1 MSNKKVVIIGAGPAG
16 LTAAYELLKNNKNIN
31 VDIYEE
37 TNVIGGISQ
46 TVNNNGNR
54 MDIGGHRF
62 FSKSD
67 KVMNFW
73 LNILPEESKE
83 LSPENTDR
91 VMLIRNRLSR
101 IFFLKKLFN
110 YPVTLSKDLIFNLGF
125 LRCSKIGFS
134 YIKSSVFPYKN
145 VDSLEKFYI
154 NRFGRELY
162 NLFFRDYTEKVWG
175 VKPSELSPDWG
186 AQRVKGLSVWKT
198 IINALKP
205 KKKTSDIKQKGV
217 ETSLIEKFLY
227 PKYGPGQLWETA
239 AKEIENMGGK
249 IHFNKKIDKIKIE
262 NNKVIS
268 ITAQD
273 NENTDDIDYLISTM
287 PVKDLIHSISLVN
300 EVPQEVAETA
310 SSLQYRDFITVG
322 LLLKDIALHNKEG
335 VVKDNWIYIQEP
347 YVKVARLQLF
357 NNWSPYMVYD
367 KNLYYVGMEYMCFE
381 NDELWSM
388 SDDEFMKFAV
398 GEMKSLKLIKDDDV
412 ISSNIVKIK
421 KAYPSY
427 TGVYNEF
434 YKIKEYTEKIDNLFL
449 IGRNGMHRYNNMDHS
464 MLSAMEA
471 VNCIINNNKDKSSIW
486 NINTEEEYHEIKT
499 RPDQTRPDQ
508 TRPDLIYVTITYIFI
523 IIQNIKNYNL
533 CCNLKSQHRSFVFN

>member
-1 MSNKKVVIIGAGPAG
+1 MSINKIIIIGAGPAG
-16 LTAAYELLKNNKNIN
+16 LTAAYGLLKNNKNIK
-31 VDIYEE
+31 VEIYEE

-73 LNILPEESKE
+73 LNIMPEESKD
-83 LSPENTDR
+83 LNPENTDR
-91 VMLIRNRLSR
+91 VMLVRNRLSR

-110 YPVTLSKDLIFNLGF
+110 YPVTLSKDLIFNLG
-125 LRCSKIGFS
+125 LIRCSKIGFS
-134 YIKSSVFPYKN
+134 YINSSIFPYKK

-175 VKPSELSPDWG
+175 VKPSQLSPDWG

-205 KKKTSDIKQKGV
+205 KKKSNDIKQKGV

-227 PKYGPGQLWETA
+227 PKYGPGQLWETV

-249 IHFNKKIDKIKIE
+249 IHFNKKIDKIRIE

-268 ITAQD
+268 ITSND
-273 NENTDDIDYLISTM
+273 NETIDNIDYLISTM
-287 PVKDLIHSISLVN
+287 PVKDLIHSISSMSA
-300 EVPQEVAETA
+300 VPEDVIDIA
-310 SSLQYRDFITVG
+310 SKLQYRDFITVG
-322 LLLKDIALHNKEG
+322 LLLKDISLHNKDG

-357 NNWSPYMVYD
+357 NNWSPYMVSD
-367 KNLYYVGMEYMCFE
+367 RNLYYVGMEYMCFE

-388 SDDEFMKFAV
+388 SDDEFIKFAIC
-398 GEMKSLKLIKDDDV
+398 EMKSLKLIKDEDIV
-412 ISSNIVKIK
+412 SSNIVRIK

-434 YKIKEYTEKIDNLFL
+434 SKIREYTEKIDNLFL

-464 MLSAMEA
+464 MLTAMEA
-471 VNCIINNNKDKSSIW
+471 VNCIINNSMDKSNIW
-486 NINTEEEYHEIKT
+486 DINTEEEYHEIKT
-499 RPDQTRPDQ
+499 DD
-508 TRPDLIYVTITYIFI
+508 
-523 IIQNIKNYNL
+523 K
-533 CCNLKSQHRSFVFN
+533 

>member
-1 MSNKKVVIIGAGPAG
+1 M
-16 LTAAYELLKNNKNIN
+16 
-31 VDIYEE
+31 
-37 TNVIGGISQ
+37 
-46 TVNNNGNR
+46 
-54 MDIGGHRF
+54 
-62 FSKSD
+62 
-67 KVMNFW
+67 
-73 LNILPEESKE
+73 PEESKE
-83 LSPENTDR
+83 LNPENTDR

-125 LRCSKIGFS
+125 FRCTKIGFS
-134 YIKSSVFPYKN
+134 YINSSIFPYKK

-205 KKKTSDIKQKGV
+205 KKKINDIKQKGV

-227 PKYGPGQLWETA
+227 PKYGPGQLWETV

-249 IHFNKKIDKIKIE
+249 IYLNKKIEKIKIE

-268 ITAQD
+268 ITSNDSETID
-273 NENTDDIDYLISTM
+273 NIDYLISTM
-287 PVKDLIHSISLVN
+287 PVKDLIHSIKLMS
-300 EVPQEVAETA
+300 EVPEDVSNIA
-310 SSLQYRDFITVG
+310 SNLQYRDFITVG
-322 LLLKDIALHNKEG
+322 LLLKDIALHNKDG

-357 NNWSPYMVYD
+357 NNWSPYMVSD
-367 KNLYYVGMEYMCFE
+367 KNIHYVGMEYMCFE

-388 SDDEFMKFAV
+388 SDDDFIKFAIN
-398 GEMKSLKLIKDDDV
+398 EMKLLKLIKDEDIV
-412 ISSNIVKIK
+412 SSNIVRIK

-427 TGVYNEF
+427 TGVYSEF
-434 YKIKEYTEKIDNLFL
+434 YKIKEYTDKIDNLFL

-471 VNCIINNNKDKSSIW
+471 VNCIINDNTIKSSIW
-486 NINTEEEYHEIKT
+486 DINTEEEYHEE
-499 RPDQTRPDQ
+499 
-508 TRPDLIYVTITYIFI
+508 
-523 IIQNIKNYNL
+523 
-533 CCNLKSQHRSFVFN
+533 KSN

>member
-1 MSNKKVVIIGAGPAG
+1 MSNKKAIVIGAGPAG
-16 LTAAYELLKNNKNIN
+16 LTAAYELLKNNKNIK
-31 VDIYEE
+31 VEIYEE

-73 LNILPEESKE
+73 LNIMPEESKE
-83 LSPENTDR
+83 LSPENTDI
-91 VMLIRNRLSR
+91 VMLVRNRLSR

-125 LRCSKIGFS
+125 FRCAKIGFS
-134 YIKSSVFPYKN
+134 YIYSSLFPYKK

-205 KKKTSDIKQKGV
+205 KKKINDIKQKGV

-227 PKYGPGQLWETA
+227 PKYGPGQLWETV
-239 AKEIENMGGK
+239 AKEIENMGGR
-249 IHFNKKIDKIKIE
+249 IYFNKKIVKIKIE
-262 NNKVIS
+262 NNKAVSIIS
-268 ITAQD
+268 NNNETID
-273 NENTDDIDYLISTM
+273 NIDYLISTM
-287 PVKDLIHSISLVN
+287 PVKDLINSISLMN
-300 EVPQEVAETA
+300 EIPQDIAMIA
-310 SSLQYRDFITVG
+310 SKLQYRDFITVG
-322 LLLKDIALHNKEG
+322 LLLKDIALHNKDG

-357 NNWSPYMVYD
+357 NNWSPYMVSN
-367 KNLYYVGMEYMCFE
+367 KNFHYVGMEYMCFE

-388 SDDEFMKFAV
+388 SDDEFIKFAID
-398 GEMKSLKLIKDDDV
+398 EMKSLKLIKDEDV
-412 ISSNIVKIK
+412 VSSNIVKIK

-434 YKIKEYTEKIDNLFL
+434 DKVKEYTEKIDNLFL

-471 VNCIINNNKDKSSIW
+471 VNCIINNSTDKSSIW

-508 TRPDLIYVTITYIFI
+508 TRPDQT
-523 IIQNIKNYNL
+523 
-533 CCNLKSQHRSFVFN
+533 R